1 MKENKRNVQ
10 KELTRKKLIEV
21 AIKLFGDNGILNTKT
36 IDISK
41 EAGVSHGTVFSHFKT
56 QEELLDTVIEEVGDR
71 IVSKLQELIDVK
83 GGLEEILKAHING
96 LIEFEKFYTRL
107 IIERRLLPE
116 SASNIYVIIQS
127 SISFHIGEV
136 LKEEIAEGKII
147 DTPIHLLFNS
157 WVGLIHYYLTNGDLF
172 TNDGS
177 ILNNYSQDLINHYIK
192 LIKVKKG

>member
-56 QEELLDTVIEEVGDR
+56 QEELLDTVIEEVGNR

-83 GGLEEILKAHING
+83 STLEEILKAHING
-96 LIEFEKFYTRL
+96 LMEFEKFYTRL

-116 SASNIYVIIQS
+116 SASNIYIIIQS

-136 LKEEIAEGKII
+136 LKEEIAKGKII

-172 TNDGS
+172 TNEES
-177 ILNNYSQDLINHYIK
+177 ILNNYGQELINHYIK

>member
-21 AIKLFGDNGILNTKT
+21 AIKLFGDNGILDTKT

-41 EAGVSHGTVFSHFKT
+41 EAGVSHGTIFSHFKT
-56 QEELLDTVIEEVGDR
+56 QEELLVTVIEEVGDR
-71 IVSKLQELIDVK
+71 IVSKLQELIDVNSS
-83 GGLEEILKAHING
+83 LEEILKAHING
-96 LIEFEKFYTRL
+96 LMEFEKFYTRL

-116 SASNIYVIIQS
+116 SASNIYIIIQS

-136 LKEEIAEGKII
+136 LKREIAKGKII

-172 TNDGS
+172 TKDGS
-177 ILNNYSQDLINHYIK
+177 ILNNYGQDLINHYIK
-192 LIKVKKG
+192 LINVKKG

>member
-56 QEELLDTVIEEVGDR
+56 QEELLVTVIEEVGDR
-71 IVSKLQELIDVK
+71 IVSKLQELIDVN
-83 GGLEEILKAHING
+83 GSLEEILKAHISG
-96 LIEFEKFYTRL
+96 LMEFEKFYTRL

-116 SASNIYVIIQS
+116 SASNIYIIIQS
-127 SISFHIGEV
+127 SISFHIGNV
-136 LKEEIAEGKII
+136 LKKEIAKGKII

-172 TNDGS
+172 TNEES
-177 ILNNYSQDLINHYIK
+177 ILNNYGQDLINHYIN
-192 LIKVKKG
+192 LITVKKG

>member
-71 IVSKLQELIDVK
+71 IVSKLQDLIDVK
-83 GGLEEILKAHING
+83 GSLEEILKAHING

-116 SASNIYVIIQS
+116 SASNIYIIIQS

-136 LKEEIAEGKII
+136 LKREIAKGKII

-177 ILNNYSQDLINHYIK
+177 ILNNYGQDLINHYIK

>member
-10 KELTRKKLIEV
+10 KELTRKRLIEV

-56 QEELLDTVIEEVGDR
+56 QEELLVIVIEEVGDR
-71 IVSKLQELIDVK
+71 IVSKLQELIDVN
-83 GGLEEILKAHING
+83 GSLEEILKAHING
-96 LIEFEKFYTRL
+96 LMEFEKFYTRL

-116 SASNIYVIIQS
+116 SVSNIYIIIQS
-127 SISFHIGEV
+127 SISFHIGNV
-136 LKEEIAEGKII
+136 LKKEIAKGKII

-172 TNDGS
+172 TNEES
-177 ILNNYSQDLINHYIK
+177 ILNNYGEDLINHYIN

>member
-71 IVSKLQELIDVK
+71 IVSKLQDLIDVK
-83 GGLEEILKAHING
+83 GSLEEILKAHING

-116 SASNIYVIIQS
+116 SASNIYIIIQS
-127 SISFHIGEV
+127 SISFHIGEA
-136 LKEEIAEGKII
+136 LKREIAKGKII

-177 ILNNYSQDLINHYIK
+177 ILNNYGQDLINHYIK
-192 LIKVKKG
+192 LINVKKG

>member
-71 IVSKLQELIDVK
+71 IVSKLQELIDVN
-83 GGLEEILKAHING
+83 GSLEEILKAHING
-96 LIEFEKFYTRL
+96 LMEFEKFYTRL

-116 SASNIYVIIQS
+116 SASNIYIIIQS

-136 LKEEIAEGKII
+136 LKKEIAKGKII

-157 WVGLIHYYLTNGDLF
+157 WIGLIHYYLANGDLF
-172 TNDGS
+172 TNEES
-177 ILNNYSQDLINHYIK
+177 ILNNYGQDLINHYIK

>member
-116 SASNIYVIIQS
+116 SASNIYIIIQS

-136 LKEEIAEGKII
+136 LKREIAKGKII

-177 ILNNYSQDLINHYIK
+177 ILNNYGQDLINHYIK

>member
-71 IVSKLQELIDVK
+71 IVSKLQELIDVN
-83 GGLEEILKAHING
+83 GSLEEILKAHING
-96 LIEFEKFYTRL
+96 LMEFEKFYTRL

-116 SASNIYVIIQS
+116 SASNIYIIIQS

-136 LKEEIAEGKII
+136 LKKEIAKGKII

-157 WVGLIHYYLTNGDLF
+157 WIGLIHYYLANGDLF
-172 TNDGS
+172 TNEES
-177 ILNNYSQDLINHYIK
+177 ILNNYGQDLINHYIK
-192 LIKVKKG
+192 LINVKKG

>member
-41 EAGVSHGTVFSHFKT
+41 EAGVSHGTVFSHFRT

-83 GGLEEILKAHING
+83 GSLEEILKAHING

-127 SISFHIGEV
+127 SISFHIGKV
-136 LKEEIAEGKII
+136 LKEEIAKGKII

-177 ILNNYSQDLINHYIK
+177 ILNNYGQDLINHYIK
-192 LIKVKKG
+192 LINVKKG

>member
-1 MKENKRNVQ
+1 MRENKRNVQ

-56 QEELLDTVIEEVGDR
+56 QEELLDTVIEEVGNR

-83 GGLEEILKAHING
+83 STLEEILKAHING
-96 LIEFEKFYTRL
+96 LMEFEKFYTRL

-136 LKEEIAEGKII
+136 LKEEITKGKII

-172 TNDGS
+172 INEES
-177 ILNNYSQDLINHYIK
+177 ILNNYGQDLINNYIK

>member
-1 MKENKRNVQ
+1 MKENKRNMQ

-83 GGLEEILKAHING
+83 GSLEEILKAHING

-136 LKEEIAEGKII
+136 LKEEIAKGKII

>member
-56 QEELLDTVIEEVGDR
+56 QEELLVTVIEEVGDR
-71 IVSKLQELIDVK
+71 IVSKLQELIDVNSS
-83 GGLEEILKAHING
+83 LEEILKAHING
-96 LIEFEKFYTRL
+96 LMEFEKFYTRL

-116 SASNIYVIIQS
+116 SASNIYIIIQS

-136 LKEEIAEGKII
+136 LKREIAKGKII

-172 TNDGS
+172 TKDGS
-177 ILNNYSQDLINHYIK
+177 ILNNYGQDLINHYIK
-192 LIKVKKG
+192 LINVKKG

>member
-56 QEELLDTVIEEVGDR
+56 QEELLDTVIEEVGNR

-83 GGLEEILKAHING
+83 GSLEELLKAHING

-116 SASNIYVIIQS
+116 SASNIYIIIQS

-136 LKEEIAEGKII
+136 LKKEIAKGKII

-192 LIKVKKG
+192 LINVKKG

>member
-83 GGLEEILKAHING
+83 GSLEEILKAHING

-136 LKEEIAEGKII
+136 LKEEIAKGKII
-147 DTPIHLLFNS
+147 DTPINLLFNS

>member
-56 QEELLDTVIEEVGDR
+56 QEELLDTVIEEVGNR
-71 IVSKLQELIDVK
+71 IVSKLQELIDVN
-83 GGLEEILKAHING
+83 GGLEDILKAHING
-96 LIEFEKFYTRL
+96 LMEFEKFYTRL

-116 SASNIYVIIQS
+116 SASNIYIIIQS

-136 LKEEIAEGKII
+136 LKKEIAKGKII

-172 TNDGS
+172 TNEES
-177 ILNNYSQDLINHYIK
+177 ILNNYGQNLINHYIK

>member
-10 KELTRKKLIEV
+10 KELTRKKLIEI

-83 GGLEEILKAHING
+83 GSLEEILKAHING

-136 LKEEIAEGKII
+136 LKEEIAKGKII

>member
-83 GGLEEILKAHING
+83 GSLEEILKAHING

-136 LKEEIAEGKII
+136 LKEEIAKGKII

>member
-21 AIKLFGDNGILNTKT
+21 AIKLFGNNGILNTKT

-56 QEELLDTVIEEVGDR
+56 QEELLDTVIEEVGNR

-83 GGLEEILKAHING
+83 GSLEEILKAHING
-96 LIEFEKFYTRL
+96 LMEFEKFYTRL
-107 IIERRLLPE
+107 IIERRLLSE
-116 SASNIYVIIQS
+116 SASNIYIIIQS

-136 LKEEIAEGKII
+136 LKKEIDKGKII

-172 TNDGS
+172 TNEES
-177 ILNNYSQDLINHYIK
+177 VLKNYGEDLIKHYIN

>member
-41 EAGVSHGTVFSHFKT
+41 EAGVSHGTVFSHFRT

-83 GGLEEILKAHING
+83 GSLEEILKAHING

-127 SISFHIGEV
+127 SISFHIGKV
-136 LKEEIAEGKII
+136 LKEEIAKGKII

-177 ILNNYSQDLINHYIK
+177 ILNNYGQDLINHYIK

>member
-1 MKENKRNVQ
+1 MKENKRNMQ

-56 QEELLDTVIEEVGDR
+56 QEELLDTVIEEVGNR
-71 IVSKLQELIDVK
+71 IVSKLQELIDVN
-83 GGLEEILKAHING
+83 GSLEEILRAHING
-96 LIEFEKFYTRL
+96 LMEFEKFYTRL

-116 SASNIYVIIQS
+116 SASNIYIIIQS

-136 LKEEIAEGKII
+136 LKKEIAKGKII
-147 DTPIHLLFNS
+147 DTPIHLLFSS

-177 ILNNYSQDLINHYIK
+177 ILNNYGQDLINHYIK

>member
-10 KELTRKKLIEV
+10 KELTRKRLIEV

-56 QEELLDTVIEEVGDR
+56 QEELLVTVIEEVGDR
-71 IVSKLQELIDVK
+71 IVSKLQELIDVNSS
-83 GGLEEILKAHING
+83 LEEILKAHING
-96 LIEFEKFYTRL
+96 LMEFEKFYTRL

-116 SASNIYVIIQS
+116 SASNIYIIIQS

-136 LKEEIAEGKII
+136 LKKEIDKGKII

-172 TNDGS
+172 TNEES
-177 ILNNYSQDLINHYIK
+177 ILNNYGQDLINHYIK

>member
-71 IVSKLQELIDVK
+71 IVSKLQELIDVNSS
-83 GGLEEILKAHING
+83 LEEILKAHING
-96 LIEFEKFYTRL
+96 LMEFEKFYTRL

-116 SASNIYVIIQS
+116 SASNIYIIIQS

-136 LKEEIAEGKII
+136 LKKEIDKGKII

-172 TNDGS
+172 TNEES
-177 ILNNYSQDLINHYIK
+177 ILNNYGQELINHYIK
-192 LIKVKKG
+192 LINVKKG

>member
-56 QEELLDTVIEEVGDR
+56 QEELLDTVIEEVGNR

-83 GGLEEILKAHING
+83 GTLEEILKAHING
-96 LIEFEKFYTRL
+96 LMEFEKFYTRL

-116 SASNIYVIIQS
+116 SASNIYIIIQS

-136 LKEEIAEGKII
+136 LKEEIAKGKII

-172 TNDGS
+172 TKDGS
-177 ILNNYSQDLINHYIK
+177 ILNNYGQDLINHYIK

>member
-1 MKENKRNVQ
+1 MKENKRNLQ

-71 IVSKLQELIDVK
+71 IVSKLQELIDVN
-83 GGLEEILKAHING
+83 GSLEEILKAHING
-96 LIEFEKFYTRL
+96 LMEFEKFYTRL

-116 SASNIYVIIQS
+116 SASNIYIIIQS

-136 LKEEIAEGKII
+136 LKKEIAKGKII

-157 WVGLIHYYLTNGDLF
+157 WIGLIHYYLANGDLF
-172 TNDGS
+172 TNEES
-177 ILNNYSQDLINHYIK
+177 ILNNYGQDLINHYIK
-192 LIKVKKG
+192 LINVKKG

>member
-1 MKENKRNVQ
+1 MKENKRNAQ

-56 QEELLDTVIEEVGDR
+56 QEELLDTVIEEVGNR

-83 GGLEEILKAHING
+83 GSLEEILKAHING
-96 LIEFEKFYTRL
+96 LMEFEKFYTRL

-116 SASNIYVIIQS
+116 SASNIYIIIQS

-136 LKEEIAEGKII
+136 LKKEIAKGKII

-177 ILNNYSQDLINHYIK
+177 ILNNYGQDLINHYIK
-192 LIKVKKG
+192 LIRVKKG

>member
-41 EAGVSHGTVFSHFKT
+41 EAGVSHGTIFSHFKT

-83 GGLEEILKAHING
+83 GSLEEILKAHING

-136 LKEEIAEGKII
+136 LKEEIAKGKII

>member
-41 EAGVSHGTVFSHFKT
+41 EAGVSHGTVFSHFRT

-83 GGLEEILKAHING
+83 GSLEEILKAHING

-136 LKEEIAEGKII
+136 LKEEIAKGKII

-177 ILNNYSQDLINHYIK
+177 ILNNYGQDLINHYIK

>member
-56 QEELLDTVIEEVGDR
+56 QEELLDTVIEEVGNR

-83 GGLEEILKAHING
+83 GTLEEILKAHING
-96 LIEFEKFYTRL
+96 LMEFEKFYTRL

-116 SASNIYVIIQS
+116 SASNIYIIIQS

-136 LKEEIAEGKII
+136 LKREIAKGKII
-147 DTPIHLLFNS
+147 DTSIHLLFNS

-172 TNDGS
+172 TKDGS
-177 ILNNYSQDLINHYIK
+177 ILNNYGQDLINHYIK
-192 LIKVKKG
+192 LINVKKG

>member
-71 IVSKLQELIDVK
+71 IISKLQELIDVK
-83 GGLEEILKAHING
+83 STLEEILKAHING
-96 LIEFEKFYTRL
+96 LMEFEKFYTRL

-116 SASNIYVIIQS
+116 SASNIYIIIQS

-136 LKEEIAEGKII
+136 LKKEIAKGKII

-172 TNDGS
+172 TNEES
-177 ILNNYSQDLINHYIK
+177 ILNNYGQNLINHYIK

>member
-56 QEELLDTVIEEVGDR
+56 QEELLDTVIEEVGNR
-71 IVSKLQELIDVK
+71 IVSKLQELIDVN
-83 GGLEEILKAHING
+83 GGLEDILKAHING
-96 LIEFEKFYTRL
+96 LMEFEKFYTRL

-116 SASNIYVIIQS
+116 SASNIYIIIQS

-136 LKEEIAEGKII
+136 LKKEIAKEKII

-172 TNDGS
+172 TNEDS
-177 ILNNYSQDLINHYIK
+177 ILNNYGQDLINHYIN

>member
-71 IVSKLQELIDVK
+71 IVSKLQDLIDVK
-83 GGLEEILKAHING
+83 GSLEEILKAHING

-116 SASNIYVIIQS
+116 SASNIYIIIQS

-136 LKEEIAEGKII
+136 LKKEIAKGKII

-172 TNDGS
+172 TNDES
-177 ILNNYSQDLINHYIK
+177 ILNNYGQDLINHYIK

>member
-56 QEELLDTVIEEVGDR
+56 QEELLDTVIEEVGNR

-83 GGLEEILKAHING
+83 GSLEELLKAHING

-116 SASNIYVIIQS
+116 SASNIYIIIQS

-136 LKEEIAEGKII
+136 LKKEIAKGKII

-177 ILNNYSQDLINHYIK
+177 ILNNYSRDLINHYIK
-192 LIKVKKG
+192 LIRVKKG

>member
-56 QEELLDTVIEEVGDR
+56 QEELLDTVIEEVGNR
-71 IVSKLQELIDVK
+71 IVSKLQELVDVK
-83 GGLEEILKAHING
+83 STLEEILKAHING
-96 LIEFEKFYTRL
+96 LMEFEKFYTRL

-116 SASNIYVIIQS
+116 SASNIYIIIQS

-136 LKEEIAEGKII
+136 LKEEIAKGKII

-172 TNDGS
+172 TKDGS
-177 ILNNYSQDLINHYIK
+177 ILNNYGQDLINHYIK

>member
-56 QEELLDTVIEEVGDR
+56 QEELLDTVIEEVGNR

-83 GGLEEILKAHING
+83 STLEEILKAHING
-96 LIEFEKFYTRL
+96 LMEFEKFYTRL

-116 SASNIYVIIQS
+116 SASNIYIIIQS

-136 LKEEIAEGKII
+136 LKREIAKGKII

-172 TNDGS
+172 TNEES
-177 ILNNYSQDLINHYIK
+177 ILNNYGQELINHYIK

>member
-56 QEELLDTVIEEVGDR
+56 QEELLDTVIEEVGNR

-83 GGLEEILKAHING
+83 GTLEEILKAHING

-116 SASNIYVIIQS
+116 SASNIYIIIQS

-136 LKEEIAEGKII
+136 LKKEIAKGKII

-172 TNDGS
+172 TKDGS
-177 ILNNYSQDLINHYIK
+177 ILNNYGQDLINHYIK

>member
-56 QEELLDTVIEEVGDR
+56 QEELLDTVIEEVGNR

-83 GGLEEILKAHING
+83 GSLEEILKAHING

-136 LKEEIAEGKII
+136 LKEEIAKGKII
-147 DTPIHLLFNS
+147 DTPIYLLFNS

-177 ILNNYSQDLINHYIK
+177 ILNNYGQDLINHYIK
-192 LIKVKKG
+192 LIRVKKG

>member
-83 GGLEEILKAHING
+83 GSLEEILKAHING

-136 LKEEIAEGKII
+136 LKEEIAKGKII

-172 TNDGS
+172 INDGS

>member
-83 GGLEEILKAHING
+83 GSLEEILKAHING

-136 LKEEIAEGKII
+136 LKEEIAKGKII

-172 TNDGS
+172 TNDES